1 MNINSY
7 TQAKE
12 FAIARGNQQ
21 HPFTLSQFM
30 DEVHTRFYSHV
41 DISFKD
47 YFMEI
52 VDQEGQFVVHHSK
65 LLEYGVVTSKRSSD
79 IKDKL
84 DAFGMVE
91 GVDFELRSTPQL
103 RNQGGTN
110 IVKSYILTPE
120 SFKKCLM
127 RARRHAGQPVDPVI
141 YADYFLLLEKMVK
154 LFSLYEKSK
163 AEAMIASQNVRI
175 EFMIAEM
182 QRERDDAQRERE
194 EAQREREAAKQR
206 DAEQQ
211 RKINEL
217 LGYAVET
224 KEALV
229 ETKEALAET
238 NVKLDDVK
246 TELVEA
252 NVDRYE
258 FKKQF
263 SLVIDQLDEMSEK
276 LDEAKEERSEISDEL
291 AETREQVMLISE
303 ELTETREQVALI
315 SNELGIEQNLRQ
327 NAVLATEVAQ
337 NALMDQMTKSGAVN
351 ADPGLHHVGC
361 IMGRWRNGELE
372 LNFIGRQLNSAIP
385 LARAMARDGYSPVI
399 PMFFSVDPIALRCAT
414 AEKNKE
420 DVLSVFDRVTKTLRN
435 AFGRTLQKLGFKADA
450 IVPAIGK
457 QKTFI
462 PLGCSFTQENFLAN
476 LESVLLETTGMKL
489 SEAINLAKRD
499 MEAMGREYDV
509 DVDGA

>member
-1 MNINSY
+1 
-7 TQAKE
+7 
-12 FAIARGNQQ
+12 
-21 HPFTLSQFM
+21 
-30 DEVHTRFYSHV
+30 V
-41 DISFKD
+41 
-47 YFMEI
+47 
-52 VDQEGQFVVHHSK
+52 
-65 LLEYGVVTSKRSSD
+65 EYGVMTSDRSSAV
-79 IKDKL
+79 KTKL
-84 DAFGMVE
+84 DALGMVE
-91 GVDFELRSTPQL
+91 GVDFELQDILQL
-103 RNQGGTN
+103 RKQGGTN

-127 RARRHAGQPVDPVI
+127 RSRRYTGQDVDPAI
-141 YADYFLLLEKMVK
+141 YADYFLLLEKLVK
-154 LFSLYEKSK
+154 LFSLYEKTK
-163 AEAMIASQNVRI
+163 ADSIIASQNVRI

-182 QRERDDAQRERE
+182 QSEREAAQRRD
-194 EAQREREAAKQR
+194 EAAKQR

-229 ETKEALAET
+229 ETKEALVET

-361 IMGRWRNGELE
+361 IMGRWRDGELE
-372 LNFIGRQLNSAIP
+372 LNFIGRQLNSAITI
-385 LARAMARDGYSPVI
+385 ARAMARDGYSPVI